1 MFSTERSKERLKKVL
16 TVIEAEGLRT
26 VGCEQDREALRS
38 KLHAASVAG
47 IIDELYQLQ
56 LEGDL

>member
-1 MFSTERSKERLKKVL
+1 MFSIETPKERLKKVL
-16 TVIEAEGLRT
+16 TVIEVEGLRT